1 MKSKHLKI
9 NIIHGKELQ
18 SKISTAMKRKMVE
31 KTVNRVFLK
40 NVRVVSI
47 TTKRTGSNI
56 TVEVPARWTINK
68 RPVYL
73 KVSIRNTVSFEKIKI
88 NDCIDVTGFIRAYS
102 LRPATEDG
110 TWKKYQYIVAES
122 ISKSKTLL
130 ERDYGIDG
138 NLYGAAEAYC
148 LLSGRIVNVSESNGW
163 QNATIIVDYD
173 NDDRKASYVRIN
185 YKIRHNKRLVKDDFI
200 TTSCAIYS
208 DRKNIRGMLMDFE
221 DIIIRDFSVV
231 THVTA
236 TDINES
242 KSKQPELMQPQLA
255 EA

>member
-73 KVSIRNTVSFEKIKI
+73 K
-88 NDCIDVTGFIRAYS
+88 C
-102 LRPATEDG
+102 
-110 TWKKYQYIVAES
+110 Q
-122 ISKSKTLL
+122 
-130 ERDYGIDG
+130 
-138 NLYGAAEAYC
+138 
-148 LLSGRIVNVSESNGW
+148 
-163 QNATIIVDYD
+163 
-173 NDDRKASYVRIN
+173 
-185 YKIRHNKRLVKDDFI
+185 
-200 TTSCAIYS
+200 
-208 DRKNIRGMLMDFE
+208 
-221 DIIIRDFSVV
+221 
-231 THVTA
+231 
-236 TDINES
+236 
-242 KSKQPELMQPQLA
+242 
-255 EA
+255 